1 MKFPK
6 NMNRALLLNAAMIT
20 AVGGTSAAETSNQ
33 AATSRQKA
41 ISSRPNVIFFLV
53 DDLGW
58 SDIASFGSRFYE
70 TPNIDALGRDGV
82 RFTNAYTTCHVS
94 SRYCSKKCV

>member
-70 TPNIDALGRDGV
+70 TAGQYRKSERIGFVDEERA
-82 RFTNAYTTCHVS
+82 
-94 SRYCSKKCV
+94 